1 MLKKERSNQKT
12 LRRCENCR
20 VFTDIKTEAMEDK
33 TKLLE
38 SLLERATEYGKTSYE
53 LIRLKTL
60 EKTSDVVSSIIPHS
74 VVIVLIASFMLFV
87 NLGLAFWMGEI
98 LGNLFLGFFVIAG
111 FHGIAALVIYFLMH
125 KWLKKRIYEYFI
137 KQLLK

>member
-1 MLKKERSNQKT
+1 
-12 LRRCENCR
+12 

-98 LGNLFLGFFVIAG
+98 LGNIFLGFFVIAG
-111 FHGIAALVIYFLMH
+111 FYGIAALVIYFLMH